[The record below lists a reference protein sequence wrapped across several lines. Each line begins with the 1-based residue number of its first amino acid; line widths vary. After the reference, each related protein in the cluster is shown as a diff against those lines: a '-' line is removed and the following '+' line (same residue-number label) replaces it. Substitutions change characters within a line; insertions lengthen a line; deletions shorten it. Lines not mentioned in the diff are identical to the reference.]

1 MSGQGALRGGAGV
14 SRQGALRG
22 GAGVSSRA
30 AVEVEGVPVPVDHYI
45 DGQRHPGAGPRFEVR
60 SPIDWDGWRL
70 AEVAGGGRTEVDAA
84 VDAARRAYPAWA
96 ALGPAGRHQIL
107 TRLADAID
115 AAVPDLAKVECVDN
129 GSLCEAM
136 RLRVLPRA
144 AHNIRFFAD
153 YAFERLAE
161 PPRTLPGGERNRAR
175 YDPCGVVAV
184 STPWNAP
191 FMLATWRV
199 GPALAAGN
207 TVVLKPPEWAP
218 LTCSL
223 LGELADQAGLPPGVL
238 NIVHGSGAQ
247 AGAPLTG
254 HPGVDRVAFT
264 GSPTTARTV
273 YGDAAANLTPVSFEL
288 GGKSPFLVFEDAD
301 LEAAA
306 ATAAYQY
313 DNSGQVCLAGTR
325 LLVQRSI
332 LEDFGARFEAR
343 VREIKVGDPREAGV
357 TYGPLIHPVALERVT
372 GHVERAR
379 AAGARLVFGGESL
392 GGLYYAPTLFADV
405 PVSADILQREVFG
418 PVLTLQ
424 SFDTEA
430 DAVTLA
436 NSTEYGLAATIYT
449 GSEDRAER
457 ISAAVVAGTV
467 WVNCFYVRDLET
479 PFGGARHSGIG
490 REGGRHSFDF
500 YCDVKTVCERTALY
514 GEAG

>member
-1 MSGQGALRGGAGV
+1 MSLGTARPGGT
-14 SRQGALRG
+14 RT
-22 GAGVSSRA
+22 
-30 AVEVEGVPVPVDHYI
+30 EVEGVAVPVDHYI
-45 DGQRHPGAGPRFEVR
+45 DGRRVASTSASAERFDVR
-60 SPIDWDGWRL
+60 SPIDWDNWRL
-70 AEVAGGGRTEVDAA
+70 AEVAAGGANEVDAA
-84 VDAARRAYPAWA
+84 VVAARRAFPAWA
-96 ALGPAGRHQIL
+96 ALGPEGRHAVL

-129 GSLCEAM
+129 GSLYEAM
-136 RLRVLPRA
+136 HLRVLPRA
-144 AHNIRFFAD
+144 ANNIRFFSD
-153 YAFERLAE
+153 YARDRLAE
-161 PPRTLPGGERNRAR
+161 PDRTLSGGERNRVR

-223 LGELADQAGLPPGVL
+223 LGDLAELAGVPDGVL
-238 NIVHGSGAQ
+238 NIVHGTGAG

-264 GSPTTARTV
+264 GSPATARTV
-273 YGDAAANLTPVSFEL
+273 YGDAAAQLTPVSFEL
-288 GGKSPFLVFEDAD
+288 GGKSPFIVFEDAD
-301 LEAAA
+301 LDAAA

-332 LEDFGARFEAR
+332 LDAFVERFTAR
-343 VREIKVGDPREAGV
+343 VQDIRVGDPRDSAT

-372 GHVERAR
+372 GHVRRAL
-379 AAGARLVFGGESL
+379 ADGATLAFGGESL
-392 GGLYYAPTLFADV
+392 GGLYYAPTLFTDV
-405 PVSADILQREVFG
+405 PPDAEILANEVFG

-424 SFDTEA
+424 SFEDEVEA
-430 DAVTLA
+430 IRLA
-436 NSTEYGLAATIYT
+436 NATDYGLAATIYT
-449 GSEDRAER
+449 GSESRSER
-457 ISAAVVAGTV
+457 VSAAVVAGTV

-479 PFGGARHSGIG
+479 PFGGSRDSGIG

-500 YCDVKTVCERTALY
+500 YCDVKTVCERTSLFH
-514 GEAG
+514 GR